1 MQTGTDN
8 TPSSGKTSPPAR
20 AAATPEA
27 FVLVEEGEPVQS
39 KFYTDPNLER
49 IIENLDDFRAS
60 MKTAMNPDIVNQ
72 KFPAVCLVGLGR
84 CGSNIALE
92 IATLVHKAKDLY
104 VDTVTAEDVEEP
116 VPPSWTQTYGLDNLS
131 GKTADITPINW
142 VKSRLP
148 FIGHQNKPEFL
159 IEPVVLLGDLDVD
172 IAGRIGSLIEYQDG
186 GYLKDYSYMQIMD
199 LSEVHA
205 GGAGHAPILGQY
217 LAKIILN
224 KKADSFINEG
234 WKYSHSYLIDSCG
247 IRANQSRLYFY
258 IFSSGG
264 GTGSGMAS
272 EFGLAQQYAYMN
284 KTLEQTAA
292 SSSLP
297 NQPNSFVY
305 EPIFSC
311 GIAVLPNMPSTNAGV
326 SEALHMNAGRMLTK
340 YFSEEWNFSYSE
352 GRDDDKITIDSAKQ
366 IIRPWNSLMLVSNDI
381 MRYAEETDN
390 NDIVSKVDVRT
401 MEKYANQYISQQ
413 VFNIL
418 TAQAVTSDYDENY
431 FKKAGIDISE
441 TIRLDANDLFMSMAG
456 PVAVSYSETVI
467 DQFPRRGA
475 AANGKQKSHVDYNI
489 DIDDLFLRSIDLPHF
504 NAQTQAIEGMS
515 ILPMSSERYKFAIK
529 NYKDSGF
536 DPTCLN
542 QLRFFKNCSSVISIV
557 SVPKHFKFSYS
568 NLNRLKY
575 HLDNLFPNTTLK
587 RYALVIGTSANLT
600 LTTLITKS
608 PCLSDE
614 VITLM
619 AAYVKRCFSKPEYV
633 FNDMIERKLVEMI
646 GAKHFD
652 ENELD
657 EYLTPHE
664 NPSKVLDTNW
674 FAIKPMYEKKY
685 RELVKDEGKFVS
697 INDIRLTVSDVKRAI
712 KYLRE
717 VYNHRINKT
726 QMLSLNTFSVDDN
739 DGVLLN

>member
-1 MQTGTDN
+1 
-8 TPSSGKTSPPAR
+8 
-20 AAATPEA
+20 
-27 FVLVEEGEPVQS
+27 V
-39 KFYTDPNLER
+39 
-49 IIENLDDFRAS
+49 
-60 MKTAMNPDIVNQ
+60 
-72 KFPAVCLVGLGR
+72 
-84 CGSNIALE
+84 
-92 IATLVHKAKDLY
+92 ATLVHKAKDLY
-104 VDTVTAEDVEEP
+104 VDTLTAEPEDEKNNATAV
-116 VPPSWTQTYGLDNLS
+116 SWTNTYGVDNLS
-131 GKTADITPINW
+131 GKSVDISPMNW
-142 VKSRLP
+142 VKSRIP
-148 FIGHQNKPEFL
+148 FMGRNKPEFL

-224 KKADSFINEG
+224 KKADSFINSA
-234 WKYSHSYLIDSCG
+234 WQSSHSYLIDSCG

-258 IFSSGG
+258 IFSAGG

-284 KTLEQTAA
+284 KTLDYTTNPAT
-292 SSSLP
+292 SP
-297 NQPNSFVY
+297 NEPNAFVF

-352 GRDDDKITIDSAKQ
+352 GRDDDNTNIETAKQ

-381 MRYAEETDN
+381 MRYAEEAD
-390 NDIVSKVDVRT
+390 DHGVVSKVDVRA

-467 DQFPRRGA
+467 DQYPRR
-475 AANGKQKSHVDYNI
+475 NISSNNRQRNEPIDYTI

-504 NAQTQAIEGMS
+504 NTQTQAIEGIS
-515 ILPMSSERYKFAIK
+515 ILPMASERYKMAIK
-529 NYKDSGF
+529 NYKDSGY

-542 QLRFFKNCSSVISIV
+542 QLRFFRNCSSVISII

-587 RYALVIGTSANLT
+587 RYALVIGTSANLS

-614 VITLM
+614 IITLM
-619 AAYVKRCFSKPEYV
+619 AAYVKRCFAKPEYV
-633 FNDMIERKLVEMI
+633 FNDEIEKKLVSMI
-646 GAKHFD
+646 SASEFD
-652 ENELD
+652 ETELD
-657 EYLTPHE
+657 QYLTAFE

-685 RELVKDEGKFVS
+685 RELVKDDDRFVS
-697 INDIRLTVSDVKRAI
+697 INEIRLTASDVKRAI

-726 QMLSLNTFSVDDN
+726 QMLSLNKFSLSDEDKS
-739 DGVLLN
+739 LLN